1 MDLIAIVA
9 VAPWHVGSS
18 QTRDWTHVP
27 CITRST
33 LNHWTN
39 REALEVSLYDKKKD
53 LALAVER
60 GGKTKTQEG
69 KTRLPEEADGV
80 RQRFIS
86 FSKSERKKSD
96 YREKGGKKRRRER
109 KAVKWLQEESQNW
122 LPLFLLWNKKW
133 GLLLNWGW
141 WGSGSRLE

>member
-18 QTRDWTHVP
+18 QTRDRTHVP

-39 REALEVSLYDKKKD
+39 RETLEVSLYDKKKD
-53 LALAVER
+53 LALVVER

-69 KTRLPEEADGV
+69 KTRLPEEAEGV

-86 FSKSERKKSD
+86 FSKSERKKVITERKEVKKEEGRERRSSD
-96 YREKGGKKRRRER
+96 YRRNVRTGCLCFYFETKSED
-109 KAVKWLQEESQNW
+109 SC
-122 LPLFLLWNKKW
+122 
-133 GLLLNWGW
+133 
-141 WGSGSRLE
+141 